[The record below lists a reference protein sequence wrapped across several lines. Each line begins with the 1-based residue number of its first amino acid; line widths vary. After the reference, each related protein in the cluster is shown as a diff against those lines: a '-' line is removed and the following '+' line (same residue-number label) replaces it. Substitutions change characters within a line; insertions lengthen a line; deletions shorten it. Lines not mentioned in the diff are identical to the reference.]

1 MVLGLVVAL
10 AAMLTDAEDLAVR
23 YLLDAYHNVHVP
35 SIITWQFLRDSMQ
48 NVAASL
54 CLLQKTVTNFQTG
67 PDKAHINMYL
77 RCQQLVRNLIQV
89 FLGLITGVLVSG
101 AAVMKT
107 KVALHTFRQD
117 IQDQQAHHVRA
128 LEIKDAVVV
137 MV

>member
-1 MVLGLVVAL
+1 MAL

-23 YLLDAYHNVHVP
+23 YLLDAYHNVRAH
-35 SIITWQFLRDSMQ
+35 SIITWLFHRDSMQ

-89 FLGLITGVLVSG
+89 FLGLITGVLVVV

-107 KVALHTFRQD
+107 KAVRHTYRLD
-117 IQDQQAHHVRA
+117 IQGQPEHRVRVFVT
-128 LEIKDAVVV
+128 KQDVVDTV
-137 MV
+137 